1 MRFDYNEYYK
11 ILLIASICIMLLSL
25 IIITV
30 QSILFFKNNTFQ
42 KKRQAFIGHLSSV
55 ALSILLFTIGLL
67 PFRHGIYLFKEKEND
82 KIECFGEINS
92 FEKAYGNNKYV
103 YNNKTVF
110 AQYIIID
117 GEKFYIMY
125 TGDLE
130 IGDEVTFE
138 YLPKSRIILSI
149 YKYNVE

>member
-1 MRFDYNEYYK
+1 M
-11 ILLIASICIMLLSL
+11 
-25 IIITV
+25 V
-30 QSILFFKNNTFQ
+30 
-42 KKRQAFIGHLSSV
+42 
-55 ALSILLFTIGLL
+55 
-67 PFRHGIYLFKEKEND
+67 
-82 KIECFGEINS
+82 
-92 FEKAYGNNKYV
+92 KAYGNNKYV
-103 YNNKTVF
+103 YNNKAVF

-138 YLPKSRIILSI
+138 YLPKSRIILNI